1 MLSRCGLF
9 VVFSDG
15 ECPSLD
21 HASVRQCLRLFYL
34 KIKMIIDNPDIPES
48 KFPEEILMR
57 LLCDQSSKRN
67 IIWATDDYAH
77 LGEGF
82 YFNQTIEIPLITG
95 SFEGII
101 KPRSE
106 KAKDIQNA
114 RSKDKAE
121 VFTPSWVC
129 NKQNNLIDEQWFGR
143 PNVFNTETE
152 NGWITNYNKIE
163 FSDEPGKTWRDYV
176 KDVRMEITCGEA
188 PYITS
193 RYDTVTGKFIE
204 PLDRIGILDRKFR
217 VVLENYGPGTEY
229 KKWFKWMR
237 IALESTYGYEWQG
250 DNLLLARENVLSSY
264 IRFYTLRFGK
274 QEFPPIKMLQE
285 AIEVIT
291 WNFWQMD
298 GLKGVIPCTCVDKE
312 IYDPQTSLF
321 DFGDSTPK
329 LEPCPGCKSGE
340 LKDMKLHTGIQCQI
354 KDWDLEND
362 GKKKKVIYFH
372 ELLK

>member
-1 MLSRCGLF
+1 MTLF
-9 VVFSDG
+9 
-15 ECPSLD
+15 
-21 HASVRQCLRLFYL
+21 
-34 KIKMIIDNPDIPES
+34 DNPDIPES
-48 KFPEEILMR
+48 KLPENYLS
-57 LLCDQSSKRN
+57 LLLYDHSSKKN

-82 YFNQTIEIPLITG
+82 NFNQTIEVSLITG
-95 SFEGII
+95 GFEGVI
-101 KPRSE
+101 KPRS
-106 KAKDIQNA
+106 KKDKGLQNT

-152 NGWITNYNKIE
+152 NGWITNYDKIE

-193 RYDTVTGKFIE
+193 RYDTVTGIYIE

-217 VVLENYGPGTEY
+217 VIHENYGPGTEN

-237 IALESTYGYEWQG
+237 IAIESTYGYEWQG
-250 DNLLLARENVLSSY
+250 DNLLLARENILSSY
-264 IRFYTLRFGK
+264 IRFYKLRFGVN
-274 QEFPPIKMLQE
+274 EFPNEYTMKDI
-285 AIEVIT
+285 IYVIT

-298 GLKGVIPCTCVDKE
+298 GLKGVIPCTCVDKK
-312 IYDPQTSLF
+312 IPTTLSIF
-321 DFGDSTPK
+321 NDSAATK
-329 LEPCPGCKSGE
+329 TEPCPGCKSGRIT
-340 LKDMKLHTGIQCQI
+340 DMHKHTGIQCCI
-354 KDWDLEND
+354 KDWDLEHD

>member
-21 HASVRQCLRLFYL
+21 HASVRHCLRLFYL

-95 SFEGII
+95 GFEGII

-152 NGWITNYNKIE
+152 NGWQRNHFLCLN
-163 FSDEPGKTWRDYV
+163 
-176 KDVRMEITCGEA
+176 
-188 PYITS
+188 
-193 RYDTVTGKFIE
+193 FI
-204 PLDRIGILDRKFR
+204 KQVF
-217 VVLENYGPGTEY
+217 EN
-229 KKWFKWMR
+229 
-237 IALESTYGYEWQG
+237 
-250 DNLLLARENVLSSY
+250 
-264 IRFYTLRFGK
+264 
-274 QEFPPIKMLQE
+274 
-285 AIEVIT
+285 
-291 WNFWQMD
+291 
-298 GLKGVIPCTCVDKE
+298 
-312 IYDPQTSLF
+312 
-321 DFGDSTPK
+321 
-329 LEPCPGCKSGE
+329 
-340 LKDMKLHTGIQCQI
+340 
-354 KDWDLEND
+354 
-362 GKKKKVIYFH
+362 
-372 ELLK
+372 